1 MNTTKIRT
9 FHKFCAVIMAPF
21 LLLTIATATT
31 LILDHLKILSLL
43 DQQELLIFKIHTWG
57 IIAPYFGLFMAAG
70 LLIIIITGLLL
81 FKK

>member
-21 LLLTIATATT
+21 LLLTVSTATT
-31 LILDHLKILSLL
+31 LILEDLKVVSLL
-43 DQQELLIFKIHTWG
+43 EHQELLMLKIHTWG
-57 IIAPYFGLFMAAG
+57 IIAPYFGLFMAVG
-70 LLIIIITGLLL
+70 LLTIIISGLIL